1 MSAAEKELTTRVK
14 ECFDGTA
21 TLTVEHLLSR
31 VRHQDEA
38 MLLRV
43 IQNNVALIKVGTVP
57 RFVCTIFFSF
67 LKKKKNVKAPGPHA
81 EAPTLPRYR

>member
-1 MSAAEKELTTRVK
+1 MSTAEKELTTRVK

-43 IQNNVALIKVGTVP
+43 IQNNVALIKVGTQIRCRP
-57 RFVCTIFFSF
+57 
-67 LKKKKNVKAPGPHA
+67 KNAVS
-81 EAPTLPRYR
+81 LVVQRV